1 MRKFVAVNERGLR
14 IGQDHPKAV
23 LTDAEVA
30 RLLDLHEQ
38 GFGQKRLAEM
48 FDVSR
53 RTVRGYLSGRT
64 RCQLPAGFREGRMSP
79 GRGG

>member
-1 MRKFVAVNERGLR
+1 MARFVAVNERGFR

-38 GFGQKRLAEM
+38 GFGYKRLAKM
-48 FDVSR
+48 FDISR
-53 RTVRGYLSGRT
+53 SAARNYCKGRQ
-64 RCQLPAGFREGRMSP
+64 RCQLPARWAETKT
-79 GRGG
+79 